1 MQSGSKRIF
10 SLEIWVSV
18 FEKTNFGQS
27 GANLTQKP
35 SGKKGGNFPLMH
47 RFIMTFKAWLRGTH
61 HHVNNLQAYINEY
74 TFRYNRHIMKRG
86 IFENLLAKVIAH
98 PPKTYKL
105 LYA

>member
-1 MQSGSKRIF
+1 
-10 SLEIWVSV
+10 
-18 FEKTNFGQS
+18 
-27 GANLTQKP
+27 
-35 SGKKGGNFPLMH
+35 MH

>member
-1 MQSGSKRIF
+1 MRDTIDKSSDIQTDEWSGYKPLTSEF
-10 SLEIWVSV
+10 
-18 FEKTNFGQS
+18 T
-27 GANLTQKP
+27 NLTQKQ

-98 PPKTYKL
+98 PPKTYKS